1 METETAVVESP
12 QEHVTS
18 IEDASTNDLR
28 EALGLTEAP
37 SQGVA
42 PERLQ

>member
-1 METETAVVESP
+1 METENAEVNSP
-12 QEHVTS
+12 QNDVA

-37 SQGVA
+37 ST
-42 PERLQ
+42 EE